1 MKIFE
6 NLDEIK
12 QKAKGLEE
20 KVGQTIGDIEEKIGQ
35 SVEVVE
41 TKVDL
46 PEVNFNHSDISRNK
60 FMLHGKLAE
69 QGYDCWWH
77 SFTAHHSKPGEERA
91 FFVEFFTINPA
102 LGGEEA
108 ILGQTEESQKNQVK
122 PSYMMVKVGTWGGH
136 PIQLRRFFAWDEVT
150 VKEDAPYLIGAD
162 NCFCSETR
170 TLGMVDVTEEECQA
184 HPEYVSDAGKMYW
197 DLTMDKKL
205 TFNVGYGASEPL
217 RDAEAFE
224 MFWHCEGM
232 KTAFEGKV
240 VLNGEEY
247 IVSKEDSY
255 GYADKKWG
263 RDFTSP
269 WVWLTSSDLT
279 SKTTGEKLKDSAF
292 VIGGGRS
299 KVGPVAMENKLL
311 GAMWYEGEPFEFNF
325 SKVWTLTKTKFK
337 CKETQHHVVWRVVQ
351 ETPMSKMCTEITCKK
366 DQMLFINYEAP
377 DGSKRHGHLWNGG
390 NGSGTI
396 KLYRKHLH
404 LNKDGAKPKW
414 EWEEVDEIAVAHAGC
429 EYAEYDK

>member
-46 PEVNFNHSDISRNK
+46 PEINFNHSDVSRNK

-69 QGYDCWWH
+69 QGYDWWWH
-77 SFTAHHSKPGEERA
+77 SFTAHHSKTGEERA

-108 ILGQTEESQKNQVK
+108 ILGQTEENQKKQVK
-122 PSYMMVKVGTWGGH
+122 PSYMMVKVGSWGEH
-136 PIQLRRFFAWDEVT
+136 PIQLHRFFAWDEVT
-150 VKEDAPYLIGAD
+150 VKEDAPYLISAD

-184 HPEYVSDAGKMYW
+184 HPEYMSNAGKMYW

-255 GYADKKWG
+255 GYADKNWG

-269 WVWLTSSDLT
+269 WVWLASSDLT

-292 VIGGGRS
+292 VIGGGRP

-337 CKETQHHVVWRVVQ
+337 CKETKHHVVWRVVQ
-351 ETPMSKMCTEITCKK
+351 ETPMSKMCTEIACKK

-377 DGSKRHGHLWNGG
+377 DGSKRHDHLWNGG

-396 KLYRKHLH
+396 KLYRKHLR

-414 EWEEVDEIAVAHAGC
+414 EWELVDEIAVAHAGC
-429 EYAEYDK
+429 EYGEYNK